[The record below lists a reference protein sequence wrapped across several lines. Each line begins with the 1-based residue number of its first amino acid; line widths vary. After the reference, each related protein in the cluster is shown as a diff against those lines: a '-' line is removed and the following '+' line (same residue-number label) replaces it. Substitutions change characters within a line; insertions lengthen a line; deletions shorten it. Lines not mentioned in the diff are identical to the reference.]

1 MPIVRPQDVIAQINA
16 LYQLPDGPG
25 TIPLDESTG
34 NEIKKILKAIQR
46 LPKELSPT
54 GSSER
59 LFKEAIKVI
68 QDALRKASESPS
80 LPILLQ
86 GIQEHQWENPL
97 SILRRTLFWCPD
109 LRPEE
114 VRRRILELAAE
125 NERSGS
131 PIDYRDVM
139 AMGSIRNMPLD
150 EIRRHMRIL
159 KDEGRATMIE
169 SMDGFCSIRLTSD
182 GWKFL
187 EKPAEPSSDSRS
199 LIFISCGQFTEGER
213 QLGEALRQ
221 AIHELTPYKGYF
233 AQEQSSL
240 DGLSEHIFGAL
251 NQAAGLVAVM
261 HHRGLVK
268 TPYGDHLRASVWVE
282 QEIAIAAF
290 LSQTLG
296 RDLTVILYLQKGI
309 TLEGVRQQL
318 MLNPIHFKD
327 SAEVE
332 RDFWER
338 LSKGLF
344 QAATSEAQTS

>member
-109 LRPEE
+109 LRREE

-139 AMGSIRNMPLD
+139 AMGSIRNMPWMKFAD
-150 EIRRHMRIL
+150 IC
-159 KDEGRATMIE
+159 E
-169 SMDGFCSIRLTSD
+169 S
-182 GWKFL
+182 
-187 EKPAEPSSDSRS
+187 
-199 LIFISCGQFTEGER
+199 
-213 QLGEALRQ
+213 LR
-221 AIHELTPYKGYF
+221 TKG
-233 AQEQSSL
+233 
-240 DGLSEHIFGAL
+240 
-251 NQAAGLVAVM
+251 VP
-261 HHRGLVK
+261 R
-268 TPYGDHLRASVWVE
+268 
-282 QEIAIAAF
+282 
-290 LSQTLG
+290 
-296 RDLTVILYLQKGI
+296 
-309 TLEGVRQQL
+309 
-318 MLNPIHFKD
+318 
-327 SAEVE
+327 
-332 RDFWER
+332 
-338 LSKGLF
+338 
-344 QAATSEAQTS
+344 